1 MTVPWRSPGAGRL
14 PSNPRSLLPEP
25 STFLPSKPEPSTSGR
40 DLISRR
46 AVLAGLGGGLASLAT
61 VALVGCR
68 SPEQE
73 ESTMTTSTD
82 PRLTIDLPEPAG
94 SSVSLDASLR
104 RRRSVRE
111 FAPEPLTPAEI
122 GQLFWAA
129 QGVTADWGGRTAP
142 SAGALYPLEL
152 WAVTPT
158 GVLHYLPDGHRAEST
173 SDRDLRP
180 ELRTAALGQEPV
192 GQAPLVVVVVA
203 VPERT
208 ATKYGARSGRYVDL
222 EAGHA
227 AQNLLLQAVAI
238 GLVAVPIGAFDDDEV
253 ARILAL
259 PRGHDA
265 RYLLP
270 VGHPRP

>member
-1 MTVPWRSPGAGRL
+1 MTA
-14 PSNPRSLLPEP
+14 
-25 STFLPSKPEPSTSGR
+25 
-40 DLISRR
+40 
-46 AVLAGLGGGLASLAT
+46 
-61 VALVGCR
+61 
-68 SPEQE
+68 
-73 ESTMTTSTD
+73 STD
-82 PRLTIDLPEPAG
+82 SRSIVDLPEPTE
-94 SSVSLDASLR
+94 SSVSLEASLR
-104 RRRSVRE
+104 RRRSVRD

-152 WAVTPT
+152 FAVTPA

-180 ELRTAALGQEPV
+180 DLTAAALGQEPV
-192 GQAPLVVVVVA
+192 GRAPLVVVVVA
-203 VPERT
+203 VSERT
-208 ATKYGARSGRYVDL
+208 AAKYGDRSGRYVDL

-227 AQNLLLQAVAI
+227 AQNLLLQAAAVDLA
-238 GLVAVPIGAFDDDEV
+238 AVPIGAFDDDAV

-259 PRGHDA
+259 PRGHEA

-270 VGHPRP
+270 VGHPKA